1 LTYKFSAVAI
11 AIYFNL
17 RCWG

>member
-11 AIYFNL
+11 AKYFNL